1 MNMTTYSRG
10 QKGKLADLGSGH
22 VFNVDVE
29 IAANGASVDVSCFG
43 LDANDKLSDDR
54 YMVFY
59 NQLASPEGAVRL
71 NQSPGRA
78 SFAVNLDQLPASIAK
93 LVFVA
98 AIDGAASMRT
108 LGASSLTLGSALRF
122 PWSGADFGDEKAVI
136 VAELYRRDGQWRFGA
151 VGQGFSGGLSALLAH
166 FGGAE
171 AGSSSKPATPAPTP
185 VSTPAPAPVATPAAP
200 RVSLSKI
207 TLDKRGD
214 KVSLDKRAGGG
225 YGRIHVN
232 LNWNQAAIAPPP
244 APSTPPPAAA
254 ARGGGFLD
262 RLTSMAGDL
271 AHKAGE
277 MANKAQASRK
287 GRTGIDLDLG
297 CMYELSDGRRGLV
310 QALGNTFGDYERDPF
325 IKLDADDRTGAAAN
339 GENLFING
347 ERFDQIKRAV
357 IFSFIYEGAANWS
370 VTNGVVT
377 ITAPGQAPVEV
388 KLDGGDRQIMC
399 AIALIENRG
408 GQLVI
413 TKLAE
418 YFQQQGTTSAHEL
431 MDRHFGFGMRWKT
444 GSK

>member
-1 MNMTTYSRG
+1 MTTQFGRG
-10 QKGKLADLGSGH
+10 QKGKLADLGTGN

-71 NQSPGRA
+71 DLSGGRA
-78 SFAVNLDQLPASIAK
+78 RFSINLEGLPASIAK

-98 AIDGAASMRT
+98 AIDGAATMRT
-108 LGASSLTLGSALRF
+108 LGASSLSLGSAVRF
-122 PWSGADFGDEKAVI
+122 PWSGADFGDEKALI
-136 VAELYRRDGQWRFGA
+136 VAEIYRRDGQWRFGA
-151 VGQGFSGGLSALLAH
+151 VGQGFNGGLSALLAN
-166 FGGAE
+166 FGGTE
-171 AGSSSKPATPAPTP
+171 AGS
-185 VSTPAPAPVATPAAP
+185 STPAPASGPAPAAAP
-200 RVSLSKI
+200 APAPAARTVSLSKV

-214 KVSLDKRAGGG
+214 KVSLDKRPGGG

-244 APSTPPPAAA
+244 ASPPPPSSA

-271 AHKAGE
+271 ANKAGE
-277 MANKAQASRK
+277 MANKAGAARK
-287 GRTGIDLDLG
+287 GRSGIDLDLG
-297 CMYELSDGRRGLV
+297 CMYELADGRKGLV

-325 IKLDADDRTGAAAN
+325 IQLDADDRTGAAAN

-347 ERFDQIKRAV
+347 ERFDKIKRAV
-357 IFSFIYEGAANWS
+357 IFSFIYEGAANWG

-377 ITAPGQAPVEV
+377 IQAPNQAPVEV
-388 KLDGGDRQIMC
+388 RLDGGDSQIMC

-408 GQLVI
+408 GNLVI

-418 YFQQQGTTSAHEL
+418 YFQQQGMTSAHEL

>member
-22 VFNVDVE
+22 VYNVDVE

-171 AGSSSKPATPAPTP
+171 AGSSAKPATPAPTP
-185 VSTPAPAPVATPAAP
+185 TPAPVATPAAP

-297 CMYELSDGRRGLV
+297 CMYELTDGRRGLV